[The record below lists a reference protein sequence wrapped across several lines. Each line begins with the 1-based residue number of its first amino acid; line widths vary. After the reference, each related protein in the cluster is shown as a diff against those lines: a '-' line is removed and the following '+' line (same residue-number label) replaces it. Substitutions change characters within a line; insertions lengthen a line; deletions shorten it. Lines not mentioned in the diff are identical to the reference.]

1 MSNDRVQIFKR
12 LVHVLYPGGP
22 SNVFFVFC
30 LRFVLVCIE
39 KRENRVFYLLSL
51 RFVHIFIEIG

>member
-39 KRENRVFYLLSL
+39 KIEFYLLSL